1 MAIKTTEQSFTPDA
15 ILVVNRFTNV
25 AVTQSVKD
33 DHDAQASGDAPVATI
48 EAIGYDAHNGT
59 TNKIVSYLF
68 AGQVA
73 PNFMSGEPVVLL
85 GRRVDGWFEAVGMF
99 EQTTG
104 AAPTF

>member
-15 ILVVNRFTNV
+15 ILVISRFTNV
-25 AVTQSVKD
+25 AVTQSVKN
-33 DHDAQASGDAPVATI
+33 DHDAQASGDAPVATV
-48 EAIGYDAHNGT
+48 EAIGYDARDLT
-59 TNKIVSYLF
+59 THKIVSHLF
-68 AGQVA
+68 AGQVF
-73 PNFMSGEPVVLL
+73 PNFMSGEPVILL